1 LANPKYL
8 LTKEGGAMIKEAIAK
23 VVKGEDMT
31 EGEMQDTMADILT
44 AKATSAQIGSFLTA
58 LRIKG
63 ETVDEITGAAK
74 ALRASGQKLVLTNHL
89 VAVDRDEINVDEETI
104 VDTCGTGGEG
114 TNTFNVST
122 ATAFVVAGAGVKVAK
137 YGQRTDSSLCGSATV
152 LEALGVNLDINTA
165 GVEKCIQEV
174 GIGFLYGPRFYGTMR
189 YPTDVRQEIGI
200 RTIFNLLGPLTNPA
214 GAPVQILGV
223 YSPELTEKIAQVL
236 KKLDTKQAFVV
247 YGEGTFDEI
256 SICGPTRISHL
267 KEGTIN
273 TFIVTPE
280 EYGFKRANPEDIR
293 GGSAGEN
300 ARIIREILE
309 GHQGPKRDTVL
320 FNAGAALVAAGL
332 DKDFKAG
339 IERAREAID
348 SGRARQ
354 KLDAMVSFTQQCGY
368 LIREEL

>member
-1 LANPKYL
+1 
-8 LTKEGGAMIKEAIAK
+8 MIKEAIAK

-31 EGEMQDTMADILT
+31 EPEMQDTMADILT
-44 AKATSAQIGSFLTA
+44 AKATPAQIGSFLTA

-74 ALRASGQKLVLTNHL
+74 ALRARGEKLVLANHL
-89 VAVDRDEINVDEETI
+89 VAVDRDEINVDDETI

-137 YGQRTDSSLCGSATV
+137 YGQRTDSSLCGSAMV

-174 GIGFLYGPRFYGTMR
+174 GIGFLYGPRFYGTMT
-189 YPTDVRQEIGI
+189 YPTEVRQEIGI

-236 KKLDTKQAFVV
+236 KRLDTKQAFVV
-247 YGEGTFDEI
+247 HGEGTFDEI
-256 SICGPTRISHL
+256 SICGPTQISHL

-273 TFIVTPE
+273 TFTVTPE
-280 EYGFKRANPEDIR
+280 EYGFKRAKPEDIR

-300 ARIIREILE
+300 ARIITEILE

-339 IERAREAID
+339 IERAGEVID

-354 KLDAMVSFTQQCGY
+354 KLDAMISFTQQCGY